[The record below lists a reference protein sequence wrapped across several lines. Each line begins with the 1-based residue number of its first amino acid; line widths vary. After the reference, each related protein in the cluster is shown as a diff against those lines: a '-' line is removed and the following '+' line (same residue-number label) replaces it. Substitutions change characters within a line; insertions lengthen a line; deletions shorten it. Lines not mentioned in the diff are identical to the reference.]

1 MDITNE
7 ARKHLLQSLRKVLDG
22 TYTQNEY
29 ENFSIM
35 KYQNADLEQIREAVF
50 KMIERAPGTP
60 LSRSNLE
67 KRRLS
72 EDDRASVEELAC
84 ELEKQCI

>member
-7 ARKHLLQSLRKVLDG
+7 ARKHLLKSLRKVLDAS
-22 TYTQNEY
+22 YTQNEY
-29 ENFSIM
+29 ENFTIL

-50 KMIERAPGTP
+50 KMIERTPGM
-60 LSRSNLE
+60 SNLE
-67 KRRLS
+67 KRHLS

-84 ELEKQCI
+84 ELEKQCT

>member
-1 MDITNE
+1 MDISNE

-22 TYTQNEY
+22 SYTQNEY

-50 KMIERAPGTP
+50 KMIERTPGT
-60 LSRSNLE
+60 SNSE

-72 EDDRASVEELAC
+72 EDDKSSVEELAC